1 MPIQPPFGVSCTLEP
16 TLPFERFASFDPTL
30 YNTPACPAF
39 LALSHS
45 RFQMTIPTM
54 HSPQNASPAP
64 NYEALRL
71 RLLTLLSI
79 YDLIP
84 YSISHPPGREEP
96 LDITSVIDAPSLQR
110 CLASLVQQGVL
121 TPEESQAF
129 ARAYRCTGQDSTAR
143 SNLSG
148 HTTQQQRLPGFVGY

>member
-1 MPIQPPFGVSCTLEP
+1 MTP
-16 TLPFERFASFDPTL
+16 
-30 YNTPACPAF
+30 YNIPACPSF
-39 LALSHS
+39 LAFTPALP
-45 RFQMTIPTM
+45 QMTIPTIL
-54 HSPQNASPAP
+54 SPQNASPAP

-96 LDITSVIDAPSLQR
+96 LDITNVIDAQSLQR
-110 CLASLVQQGVL
+110 CLAALVQQGVL

-129 ARAYRCTGQDSTAR
+129 ARAYRCTGQVST
-143 SNLSG
+143 S
-148 HTTQQQRLPGFVGY
+148 QRMLVVESRV

>member
-1 MPIQPPFGVSCTLEP
+1 
-16 TLPFERFASFDPTL
+16 
-30 YNTPACPAF
+30 
-39 LALSHS
+39 
-45 RFQMTIPTM
+45 M
-54 HSPQNASPAP
+54 HSSQNAAPAP

-96 LDITSVIDAPSLQR
+96 LDITSVIDPPSLQR
-110 CLASLVQQGVL
+110 CLAALVQQGVL

-129 ARAYRCTGQDSTAR
+129 ARAYRCNGQVSTR
-143 SNLSG
+143 
-148 HTTQQQRLPGFVGY
+148 QRMLGVEFPFQIDCFFE